1 MTPEEKKARQKESQR
16 LYRERNRERINAQK
30 REYMKGYHEKNK
42 DRILEYQK
50 MYYQANSE
58 NVRERVR
65 TYKETHKTQV
75 DEYNARYRADHA
87 KEHTEYIKRR
97 RADPT
102 YKLICATR
110 NLLNNAFNNRCKV
123 GKTKRAEEILGCS
136 IEFFIE
142 HLKSQFKEGMTIEN
156 HGEWHIDHIVPL
168 STAQTEEDVIR
179 LNHYTNLQ
187 PLWAEENLKKRNR
200 TS

>member
-1 MTPEEKKARQKESQR
+1 MTPEEKQASQRESQR
-16 LYRERNRERINAQK
+16 LYRERNREQINARN
-30 REYMKGYHEKNK
+30 REYMREYSKRNKEK
-42 DRILEYQK
+42 ISEYQK
-50 MYYQANSE
+50 LYYQENSE
-58 NVRERVR
+58 KVRARVAE
-65 TYKETHKTQV
+65 YKKTHKVQV
-75 DEYNARYRADHA
+75 DEYNERYRESHS
-87 KEHTEYIKRR
+87 KEHAEYIKKR

-110 NLLNNAFNNRCKV
+110 NLLNNAFNKRCKV

-136 IEFFIE
+136 IDFFIE
-142 HLKSQFKEGMTIEN
+142 HLKSQFKEGMTVDN

-168 STAQTEEDVIR
+168 STAKTEEDVIR

-187 PLWAEENLKKRNR
+187 PLWAAENLQKRNR